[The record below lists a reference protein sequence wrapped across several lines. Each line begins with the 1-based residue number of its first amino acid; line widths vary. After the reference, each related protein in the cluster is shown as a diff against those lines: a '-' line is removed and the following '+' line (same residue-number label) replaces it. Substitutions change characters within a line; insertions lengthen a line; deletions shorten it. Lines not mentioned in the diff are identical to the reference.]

1 MQARRSS
8 RGPWLWP
15 LLLAAIGVVL
25 LLDNFL
31 LLGDFNP
38 TLLWP
43 LLLVVI
49 GAQILLRGDL
59 LPGTQTQTFGVT
71 RGSVE
76 AAALEISAG
85 EIDVRIRSLQREGRL
100 IAGQYAAQSRP
111 QMTVEDTQAHILMSR
126 SATPWLS
133 FSDWEMGLAQ
143 DLPWQ
148 IYISTHLG
156 QVNLDLSDLI
166 LQEAVITTG
175 FGDLRCICPYEAL
188 GPVRLQS
195 ALGAIQVVTPVGY
208 RTQITIDHSLFFG
221 VHVDE
226 QRYMQ
231 IEPGVYVS
239 LDAPDDAPL
248 VELFISGTFG
258 DTYLA

>member
-15 LLLAAIGVVL
+15 LMLAVIGVVL

-31 LLGDFNP
+31 LLGDFDP

-43 LLLVVI
+43 LVLVVI
-49 GAQILLRGDL
+49 GAQILLRGDI
-59 LPGTQTQTFGVT
+59 LPGTQAQTFGVT

-76 AAALEISAG
+76 AATLEISAG
-85 EIDVRIRSLQREGRL
+85 EIDVQARALQREGRL

-111 QMTVEDTQAHILMSR
+111 QMTVEDTQAQILMNR
-126 SATPWLS
+126 AATPWLS
-133 FSDWEMGLAQ
+133 FSNWEMGLAR

-156 QVNLDLSDLI
+156 QVNVDLSEII
-166 LQEAVITTG
+166 LQDAAITTG
-175 FGDLRCICPYEAL
+175 FGDLRFICPYEAL
-188 GPVRLQS
+188 GPVHLQS
-195 ALGAIQVVTPVGY
+195 ALGNIQVVTPVGY
-208 RTQITIDHSLFFG
+208 RAQISVGQSPFFG
-221 VHVDE
+221 FHVDE

-231 IEPGVYVS
+231 TEPGVYLS
-239 LDAPDDAPL
+239 LDAPDDTPL
-248 VELFISGTFG
+248 VQVSISGTFG